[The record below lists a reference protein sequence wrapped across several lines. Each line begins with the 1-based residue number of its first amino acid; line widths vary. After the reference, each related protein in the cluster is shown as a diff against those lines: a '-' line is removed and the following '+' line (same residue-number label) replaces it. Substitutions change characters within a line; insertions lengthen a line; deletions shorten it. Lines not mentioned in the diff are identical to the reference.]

1 MQAPEDSYVQGT
13 IAMPITEVEGKN
25 TMTTIMAMQK
35 PKITSFSRTKK
46 KENEALALDK
56 FMGRA
61 GPVMEAIIDENEQL
75 FFLQNKARV

>member
-1 MQAPEDSYVQGT
+1 
-13 IAMPITEVEGKN
+13 
-25 TMTTIMAMQK
+25 MAMQK
-35 PKITSFSRTKK
+35 SKITSFARTKK